1 MLGLDDSAILRLND
15 QYVLYK
21 LNLDESLSWLFD
33 IEEGSY
39 FDLNNVS
46 FFIFSQ
52 FDGNRSVDE
61 ARKLTLAEYPDED
74 RGKVISDFDTLIE
87 KSVNEGILTKGGN

>member
-1 MLGLDDSAILRLND
+1 LGIDDSDMLRLND

-21 LNLDESLSWLFD
+21 LDVDDGMCWLFD

-46 FFIFSQ
+46 FFIFSK
-52 FDGNRSVDE
+52 FNGSHTIAK
-61 ARKLTLAEYPDED
+61 ARELTLAEYPDED
-74 RGKVISDFDTLIE
+74 RGIVINDFDTLIE
-87 KSVNEGILTKGGN
+87 KSFKESILIKGGN